1 MISDFDAYADH
12 AEKETMPLP
21 DQEQALCH
29 GSLRKNLSGAIHM
42 KSGGEKNLESPS
54 TPVNQPFIDGKQVTI
69 RKIIK
74 DFQRFRK
81 IFTKHLHF
89 F

>member
-29 GSLRKNLSGAIHM
+29 GSLRKDLLGVIHT

-54 TPVNQPFIDGKQVTI
+54 TPVNQPFIDGKHVTI
-69 RKIIK
+69 RKFFK
-74 DFQRFRK
+74 TNWF
-81 IFTKHLHF
+81 FTKHLHF